1 MGENSITISRDVSS
15 SGLSR
20 IRARGEH
27 GTLAMALG
35 VRDYTQIG
43 ERYTWQIAVVT
54 SPRDLPEPMTYPR
67 VDTAADAEKWVRYLA
82 ELLLRAQQVEAV
94 PE

>member
-27 GTLAMALG
+27 GTLAMALEL
-35 VRDYTQIG
+35 RDYTQLG
-43 ERYTWQIAVVT
+43 ERYMWQLAVIT
-54 SPRDLPEPMTYPR
+54 SPRDLPEPVTYPR
-67 VDTAADAEKWVRYLA
+67 VDTAAEAEAWVRYLA
-82 ELLLRAQQVEAV
+82 ELVLRAEQVEAV
-94 PE
+94 VQ